1 MKTFFSILFV
11 ASIAS
16 YATLFFSKHNDDIK
30 LHSKYDYLNEIKE
43 RPYVCIDFEE
53 KTETCKSIVSFISLN
68 RKTGTLKSEKL
79 LQKEPIL
86 KLDSFAS
93 FKFDDNMNI
102 EISTENI
109 TLDLKTNKRNS
120 ERDIIK
126 VENIIYNS
134 ILVNSSIRI
143 SFYYDDGKWVMKE
156 QRDGIEIYKKDE
168 LPNIIFTK
176 IKPKLRVYKSK
187 S

>member
-1 MKTFFSILFV
+1 
-11 ASIAS
+11 
-16 YATLFFSKHNDDIK
+16 
-30 LHSKYDYLNEIKE
+30 
-43 RPYVCIDFEE
+43 
-53 KTETCKSIVSFISLN
+53 
-68 RKTGTLKSEKL
+68 
-79 LQKEPIL
+79 
-86 KLDSFAS
+86 
-93 FKFDDNMNI
+93 MNI